1 MTKSKSKL
9 FNRPRKTY
17 DSVRIKSEHQLAK
30 KYGLKSMREIWK
42 ADFAISGIRNRAKK
56 LITADVEQ
64 QEKFIEMQKKKGF
77 KVESITDILAL
88 NKEDYLK
95 RILQIGE
102 KLDKIIAEYRP
113 DGLAIEKLFLT
124 KNQKTALKVAEVK
137 GVIIYLAAKANISCF
152 EFTPLEI
159 KSAICGYGKADK
171 KQVQNALKFTLKN
184 FISPKS
190 DDVCDAI
197 AVSLTCFFHTNSH

>member
-1 MTKSKSKL
+1 MRAYKVYFFNFNMTIL
-9 FNRPRKTY
+9 GIDPGFDRLGWA
-17 DSVRIKSEHQLAK
+17 VVK
-30 KYGLKSMREIWK
+30 KQQGDFFVLNASLIQTKRE
-42 ADFAISGIRNRAKK
+42 
-56 LITADVEQ
+56 
-64 QEKFIEMQKKKGF
+64 
-77 KVESITDILAL
+77 
-88 NKEDYLK
+88 EDYQK

-171 KQVQNALKFTLKN
+171 KQVQNALKFTQL
-184 FISPKS
+184 
-190 DDVCDAI
+190 
-197 AVSLTCFFHTNSH
+197 